1 MWTDQEHMHVQDL
14 RYLNVAMNRISRCE
28 NLQGC
33 ESLEKLDMTLNKIGI
48 AELPSLSAL
57 RANLA
62 LRRLYLLGNP
72 CTTWPDHR
80 QYVIATLPQI
90 DHLVSEQVISVMH
103 TAPLIPLKATSVV
116 QHAQDGGD
124 ILRSERISAKRHLP
138 QLLEHMQSHQNDTQS
153 PSSLTDDDTGEM
165 PL

>member
-90 DHLVSEQVISVMH
+90 DHLVSEQVISIMH
-103 TAPLIPLKATSVV
+103 TTLLIPLRLQVSFSMHRMAAISC
-116 QHAQDGGD
+116 G
-124 ILRSERISAKRHLP
+124 LSEFLQSGTCHSCLNTCSRIRTTL
-138 QLLEHMQSHQNDTQS
+138 SH
-153 PSSLTDDDTGEM
+153 PH
-165 PL
+165 P